1 MHALLSW
8 DHGSTSKGAWVIDA
22 DGLCHLLADD
32 HIPVYVAC
40 EVKCMEIVHGAR
52 ELLEALINVMES
64 HYDAHS
70 WEKVK
75 EIVHVMLDS
84 VKGSLDNEEKA
95 CAGDAATKWRQWVQ
109 AAGLGGASQAHR
121 WSRLPVQWRPHQ
133 VKVRGSGW
141 SGSPWAIL

>member
-1 MHALLSW
+1 MMPTA
-8 DHGSTSKGAWVIDA
+8 GK
-22 DGLCHLLADD
+22 
-32 HIPVYVAC
+32 
-40 EVKCMEIVHGAR
+40 
-52 ELLEALINVMES
+52 
-64 HYDAHS
+64 
-70 WEKVK
+70 KVK
-75 EIVHVMLDS
+75 EIVNVMLDS

-141 SGSPWAIL
+141 SGSPWAILKDEAARKKRFGRVLKWTMKSGGFASRPHWKGHL